1 MATDVNIIG
10 LRFNPEA
17 KLAIVDF
24 EKDGRRYKK
33 GFYGS
38 QAVERFMDAVGQWAP
53 ITFIK
58 ELPSDCV

>member
-1 MATDVNIIG
+1 MATEAKMIR
-10 LRFNPEA
+10 LRFYPKA